1 MRNFFFNTQVS
12 IYQLKG
18 SSLDSSKRTILSFQ
32 GESSGVRD
40 MNIERRP
47 CQIMLKSDFF
57 HFFTKKIFSE
67 KFEHTIGFVLKNAII
82 GKKNLLDN
90 LKGLA

>member
-1 MRNFFFNTQVS
+1 
-12 IYQLKG
+12 
-18 SSLDSSKRTILSFQ
+18 
-32 GESSGVRD
+32 